1 MQAIDTPTQEEII
14 PEPRIWHY
22 RELLKNLVTK
32 DLKLKYSGSV
42 LGLLWSLVNPLVMI
56 VVYSIAFTYILQV
69 RAEKFTLFLITGI
82 LPWTFFSSA
91 VMASTVAVIANGNL
105 VKKIHFPRELL
116 PISTVLF
123 NLAQFLLALLVFFPA
138 MVFLGAQFTVAL
150 VAYPLVLLLQ
160 VAFTLGLAFVLSAVT
175 VFYKDIKHLTEVGL
189 MIVFWITPILYDLSL
204 VPERERPFFKLNP
217 LTAYTIAYQDIVYR
231 GRWPVLETWV
241 VGFVWAAVVLAL
253 GWVVFRRYKPSF
265 AEEL

>member
-1 MQAIDTPTQEEII
+1 MQVIGTPTQERIF

-22 RELLKNLVTK
+22 RELLKNLIAT
-32 DLKLKYSGSV
+32 DLKLKYRGSV
-42 LGLLWSLVNPLVMI
+42 LGFLWSLVNPLVMI
-56 VVYSIAFTYILQV
+56 VVYSVAFTYILPV
-69 RAEKFTLFLITGI
+69 RVEKFTLFLITGI

-91 VMASTVAVIANGNL
+91 VVTSTVAVIANGNL

-123 NLAQFLLALLVFFPA
+123 NLAQFLLALLVFIPA
-138 MVFLGAQFTVAL
+138 LVFLGAQLTVAL
-150 VAYPLVLLLQ
+150 VAYPLVLILH
-160 VAFTLGLAFVLSAVT
+160 VAFTLGLAFVLSAIT
-175 VFYKDIKHLTEVGL
+175 VFYQDVKHLTEVGL
-189 MIVFWITPILYDLSL
+189 MIAFWMTPIIYDLSL
-204 VPERERPFFKLNP
+204 VPEGGRAFLKLNP
-217 LTAYTIAYQDIVYR
+217 LTSYTIAYQDIVYR
-231 GRWPVLETWV
+231 GQWPALETWV